1 MCAASIV
8 WPKTEASSRAPRPD
22 SRAANAR
29 GAPKLVGLL
38 LDLRRQLA
46 RGRQHQH
53 RGPVPRVL
61 VQLLQVHHA
70 GQEEAWTRREVGG
83 GGRQMSSQGRG
94 GGANVAAGTLAG
106 MRICGPRHQACSIP
120 GHPPH
125 VLPLPVFAMA
135 TRSRPLKAT
144 GQAWAWMG
152 VGDLKPA
159 CLICVVRWGGGA
171 GVCVCAWAPCARMP
185 VCACMHACMHAR
197 TCARTCGMHARVR
210 LHAQHTGRCCMLH
223 TACKSL
229 SVCRE
234 STRRW
239 RRAQPRVE
247 PPAAAA
253 VCLRC
258 GMPHLLLLLRAHSAL
273 RMHKPHDAH
282 MLPMLLRLHPPC

>member
-1 MCAASIV
+1 MLHPWPPTARLAAARLCDGHQV
-8 WPKTEASSRAPRPD
+8 AAAEGHGPGLGLDGRGRLEAC
-22 SRAANAR
+22 
-29 GAPKLVGLL
+29 L
-38 LDLRRQLA
+38 LDLCGKVGWG
-46 RGRQHQH
+46 GRCLCVCMGSL
-53 RGPVPRVL
+53 RT
-61 VQLLQVHHA
+61 HA
-70 GQEEAWTRREVGG
+70 GV
-83 GGRQMSSQGRG
+83 
-94 GGANVAAGTLAG
+94 
-106 MRICGPRHQACSIP
+106 
-120 GHPPH
+120 
-125 VLPLPVFAMA
+125 
-135 TRSRPLKAT
+135 
-144 GQAWAWMG
+144 
-152 VGDLKPA
+152 
-159 CLICVVRWGGGA
+159 
-171 GVCVCAWAPCARMP
+171 
-185 VCACMHACMHAR
+185 CMHACMHAR